1 MTIATLSTGA
11 LASAAS
17 AASVKVTVPAKVKK
31 GSDYSI
37 QVQGSYKPRE
47 LKGRAYLISFI
58 QFNARPCSST
68 AQAENRWAIRTH
80 GYIQPYL
87 APKAHQ
93 QRVGVF
99 TPKSPFSR
107 TDSFI
112 GGDLG
117 TRHVCAYLY
126 PKFIHAG
133 DTTGPIARA
142 DKRYTV
148 TRK

>member
-1 MTIATLSTGA
+1 MPGDGA
-11 LASAAS
+11 GGEPLGDPHPWPSSPTSRRRLIRSESAIF
-17 AASVKVTVPAKVKK
+17 V
-31 GSDYSI
+31 
-37 QVQGSYKPRE
+37 
-47 LKGRAYLISFI
+47 
-58 QFNARPCSST
+58 
-68 AQAENRWAIRTH
+68 
-80 GYIQPYL
+80 
-87 APKAHQ
+87 
-93 QRVGVF
+93 
-99 TPKSPFSR
+99 PKSPFSR

-112 GGDLG
+112 GGDVT